1 MIIDL
6 FYIYNYESKIKGMR
20 SIRVASRALTL
31 CLTLVVSSSVVT
43 GTPANATDWDTC
55 NIIWFQYSGG
65 GVEGTGSAPGLVKDQ
80 KVFGSE
86 SNSPDC
92 QGYVDHSDSTMLES
106 VDHTGSQFNFVI
118 SGNYVGNKTTCA
130 VSVKLNNEQ
139 WIQGGTHFEADTY
152 QTIPGMTTGGQNL
165 YLPSLT
171 TQQKNLFNSLTQVG
185 NNEFKVTTDCPGYEQ
200 ANLTLTANLKI
211 VQDSFNDFEGVSVND
226 AAEFTNSRNVNVN
239 LSFDSG
245 VVGQVMISNDGGF
258 PSSQRQIFTYGNN
271 TVPWTLNATR
281 DERMVKTIYV
291 KYKFVD
297 RYTGELE
304 STWSRTLTDDII
316 LDTTVPV
323 IKTAEAVETNA
334 STASLL
340 TLRSVNNSKTI
351 KVTLS
356 ATDNKSGVSKVQ
368 YSTTKS
374 ATGAVTRNY
383 AKSFNASFST
393 DVAKLYIRVKDKAGN
408 WSAWRTSI
416 VTKTYSNCTALNKVY
431 PGGVA
436 KSSKAK
442 NKGGKT
448 KNKPTVNSAVYTAN
462 ASKDRDRDNI
472 ACEK

>member
-1 MIIDL
+1 M
-6 FYIYNYESKIKGMR
+6 
-20 SIRVASRALTL
+20 VPRALTL
-31 CLTLVVSSSVVT
+31 CVTLVVSSSVLT
-43 GTPANATDWDTC
+43 SSPATATDWDTC

-80 KVFGSE
+80 KVFGS
-86 SNSPDC
+86 NSTSPNC
-92 QGYVDHSDSTMLES
+92 QEYVDHFDSTMIDS
-106 VDHTGSQFNFVI
+106 VAHTGSQFNFVI
-118 SGNYVGNKTTCA
+118 NGNYVGNKTTCA
-130 VSVKLNNEQ
+130 VSIKLNNEQ
-139 WIQGGTHFEADTY
+139 WIQGVTNFEADTY
-152 QTIPGMTTGGQNL
+152 QTTPGTITGGQNL
-165 YLPSLT
+165 YLPALSAE
-171 TQQKNLFNSLTQVG
+171 QKNLFKSLTQVG
-185 NNEFKVTTDCPGYEQ
+185 DNEFKVTADCPGYEQ
-200 ANLTLTANLKI
+200 ANIDLKANLRI
-211 VQDSFNDFEGVSVND
+211 VQDSFNDFEGVSIDD

-245 VVGQVMISNDGGF
+245 VIGQVMISNDGGF

-323 IKTAEAVETNA
+323 IKTAEVVETKA

-340 TLRSVNNSKTI
+340 PIRSVNSSKTI
-351 KVTLS
+351 KVTLN

-374 ATGAVTRNY
+374 ATDAITRNY
-383 AKSFNASFST
+383 LKSFNATFST
-393 DVAKLYIRVKDKAGN
+393 DVTRLYIRVKDKAGN
-408 WSAWRTSI
+408 WSAWHTSI
-416 VTKTYSNCTALNKVY
+416 VTKTYANCAALNKVY
-431 PGGVA
+431 PGGIA

-448 KNKPTVNSAVYTAN
+448 KNKPTVNSAIYTAN